1 MRVKML
7 IATGDITYAGL
18 LSGYISEHYRDTI
31 DVSVFNGSQGLQAA
45 VSARRYDVALFD
57 AAYLKEVE
65 TASVHLPLLLWS
77 EHEADDIS
85 IEIGKV
91 HKYRRISSIVADV
104 LEHYAKVTGSR
115 RASGSQNASI
125 TAVWSPAGGVGKT
138 TVALAYASSQ
148 AHEGKDALYLDLETF
163 SSIPAYFSSCGKS
176 ISTVFEMLESNR
188 GDVKMLL
195 QGIRCNES
203 GITYLCGPDNYD
215 DISILS
221 KENIYELV
229 TTCAEITEELVIDLS
244 CACDARTRQVFE
256 LADKVLLIIDPTL
269 HAQVKLA
276 QFISQNNVF
285 ESIKEKITLVGNKGA
300 LISKPPADS
309 LVCLPVVPSSDPVSV
324 YKSLS
329 ETGFKREVQ
338 HDRKE

>member
-1 MRVKML
+1 ML
-7 IATGDITYAGL
+7 IATIDMTYAGL
-18 LSGYISEHYRDTI
+18 LSEYISEHYPDTI
-31 DVSVFNGSQGLQAA
+31 EVSVFNGSQGLQET

-57 AAYLKEVE
+57 TASLKEVK
-65 TASVHLPLLLWS
+65 TMTVHLPLLLWS
-77 EHEADDIS
+77 EHEADDTS

-115 RASGSQNASI
+115 RASGSQSANI
-125 TAVWSPAGGVGKT
+125 TVVWSPAGGVGTT
-138 TVALAYASSQ
+138 TVALAYASSLAQ
-148 AHEGKDALYLDLETF
+148 EGKEALYLNLETF
-163 SSIPAYFSSCGKS
+163 SSIPAYFSNSGKS

-203 GITYLCGPDNYD
+203 NIKYLCGPDNYD

-221 KENIYELV
+221 TENIFELV
-229 TTCAEITEELVIDLS
+229 TICGEITEELVIDLS

-256 LADKVLLIIDPTL
+256 LADKVLLTTDPTL
-269 HAQVKLA
+269 QAQVKLA

-285 ESIKEKITLVGNKGA
+285 ESIKEKTTLVGNKGA
-300 LISKPPADS
+300 LINKPPTSS
-309 LVCLPVVPSSDPVSV
+309 LVHLPVVHSSDPASV

-329 ETGFKREVQ
+329 ETGFKREV
-338 HDRKE
+338 